1 MLHEG
6 LPAPPAPHP
15 LQLFHLGNNHKLLDA
30 SRLKPSSGVC
40 SGPTG
45 QGSGEVSSGTR
56 ASVLGKACRLRK
68 QAHQCPELAEAG
80 EWGRKGARPRVL

>member
-15 LQLFHLGNNHKLLDA
+15 LQLFRLGNNHELLDA

-45 QGSGEVSSGTR
+45 QGSGEVSSGT
-56 ASVLGKACRLRK
+56 
-68 QAHQCPELAEAG
+68 
-80 EWGRKGARPRVL
+80 